1 MQIQQYLTERK
12 SRVENLLAAYLSSQN
27 SSPVLQAAMTYAVMN
42 GGKRLRPVLAYASV
56 EALDVDSSHADIAA
70 CVVELIHTYSL
81 IHDDLPAMDDDA
93 LRRGVAT
100 CHIKFDEATAILA
113 GDALQ
118 SFAFELLASSAELAV
133 ADKVRLHMLGLLS
146 KSIGATGMVAGQS
159 MDLQSSVEGVN
170 EVTLAT
176 LHSLKTG
183 ALISAS
189 VQLGALSSGRVSQQ
203 QLEQLARYARLIGH
217 AFQVHDDILDVES
230 DTETLGK
237 QQGKDQQLGKITY
250 PVLLG
255 LDGARNKALGLCDE
269 AIAALDD
276 FGSSAQRLRDIALY
290 VVQRKF

>member
-12 SRVENLLAAYLSSQN
+12 SRVETLLAGFLRSQN
-27 SSPVLQAAMTYAVMN
+27 SSPVLQTAMTYAVMN

-56 EALDVDSSHADIAA
+56 EALDVDLSHADIVA
-70 CVVELIHTYSL
+70 CAVELIHTYSL
-81 IHDDLPAMDDDA
+81 IHDDLPAMDNDA

-118 SFAFELLASSAELAV
+118 SFAFELLTVSKELSV
-133 ADKVRLHMLGLLS
+133 PDETRLQMLSLLS

-159 MDLQSSVEGVN
+159 LDLQSSSVGIN
-170 EVTLAT
+170 ESALAT

-183 ALISAS
+183 ALITSS
-189 VQLGALSSGRVSQQ
+189 VQLGALSSGRVSRQ
-203 QLEQLARYARLIGH
+203 QLDQLSLYAKLIGH

-237 QQGKDQQLGKITY
+237 QQGKDQELGKATY

-255 LDGARNKALGLCDE
+255 LDGARKKAQALCDE

-276 FGSSAQRLRDIALY
+276 FGGSAQRLRDIALY
-290 VVQRKF
+290 VVQRKY